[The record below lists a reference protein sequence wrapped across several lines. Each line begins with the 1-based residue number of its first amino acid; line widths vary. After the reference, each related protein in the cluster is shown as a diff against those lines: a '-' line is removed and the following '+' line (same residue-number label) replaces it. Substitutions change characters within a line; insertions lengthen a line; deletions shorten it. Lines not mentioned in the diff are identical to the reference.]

1 MLVESYE
8 CQETASESI
17 EASEEAVKL
26 IEELGLEGQKSILSK
41 NDDGDARRVPY
52 SIANAEQLFVFQVL
66 CPKAYKLSEYKR
78 TPIPLRVLQIAA
90 HANSLG
96 YFREIVVWDTESPA
110 EKDPVLVGIFQRGQY
125 EWEVDRYLLARWGEE
140 LESWPTLLKR
150 ALEKKRK
157 QCLSKAASAMS
168 KAKSFLDYIPGLT
181 DAEVISN
188 GPDWTPSIF

>member
-78 TPIPLRVLQIAA
+78 LTPIPLRV
-90 HANSLG
+90 
-96 YFREIVVWDTESPA
+96 
-110 EKDPVLVGIFQRGQY
+110 FQ
-125 EWEVDRYLLARWGEE
+125 A
-140 LESWPTLLKR
+140 LLKR
-150 ALEKKRK
+150 ALEKKR
-157 QCLSKAASAMS
+157 
-168 KAKSFLDYIPGLT
+168 
-181 DAEVISN
+181 E
-188 GPDWTPSIF
+188 